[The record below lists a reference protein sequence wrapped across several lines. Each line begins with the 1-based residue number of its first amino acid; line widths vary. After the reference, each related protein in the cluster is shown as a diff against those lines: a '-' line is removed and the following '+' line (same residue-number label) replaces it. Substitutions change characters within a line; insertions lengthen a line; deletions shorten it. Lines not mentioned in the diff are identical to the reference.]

1 MIALLLI
8 AAVVPIA
15 AAAVSAILRGR
26 TPKIA
31 GPRKTVRRRVIA
43 STTVLSLAAALV
55 GVGGPSGAAENDM
68 HVFSGTVTADDGA
81 ALANMRVSVLCQN
94 CPDGSRSDPAG
105 NAARPW
111 PARQRGSGA
120 RLLGEAT
127 TGASGEWSV
136 TVAEPASGYPLVL
149 AWDPTGDYA
158 FAQIGSRFWS
168 WADSPG
174 LDATLTDGGRLSGR
188 ILADGGALPATDF
201 ILTGYGNEVLWSGI
215 SLVVAANGSYRTPG
229 LPDGDYRLIYPEDLN
244 EPYVGGGSFSL
255 GTISG
260 GQNAVVDHQ
269 LIEYTSLSG
278 RVTDGSGRGLSGIEV
293 IARQVVASP
302 IGTSSGIRSLAS
314 PVGGPISPAV
324 TAQDG
329 TYSFDSMVP
338 GLAYGIEFRSPDGE
352 YVVEYYDNKFTF
364 WQGDRVEIP
373 GEGVSGIDAQLAR
386 GSTIS
391 GFVEDSQGLPVPGT
405 GVRSCAEGSQGYCQ
419 HVSVDRAGFY
429 VFSGLAADTYQLT
442 ASPQYPLESSEQSV
456 VLAEN
461 SQQQVDFEIQGGRIS
476 GTVANLAGVPVP
488 GSSVTFR
495 LASSY
500 RGIGAVTVR
509 DGTYTSPLLA
519 AGDYTVDFNLDRLT
533 ARHEGIAVT
542 NGATTSGVDAAF
554 DAGFIEGTVTSSGQP
569 LADVNVSR
577 AGSSQG
583 TTTSADGTYKLGTSS
598 GDHPIRF
605 SSQWHVDEYYDD
617 QIDRW
622 SPSLTTVS
630 VSGSSTT
637 TGIDA
642 DLAAIPPPTPPP
654 DGTEVS
660 GQTSSLDGIPVFRG
674 ADTMKITHQSC
685 PNGRAG
691 LRVVDLSTGAS
702 LSVYAGSDTP
712 AGSGTYVFDVP
723 LNNRLGGRGSV
734 KIDVSC
740 ATETV
745 SFSIYVDPSG
755 TVQDENGSPISGAT
769 VTLMRDNPNTVALD
783 FEVVADGSVL
793 MDPEVNN
800 TNPDVT
806 GADGQFRWD
815 VVAGLWKVRAEKDG
829 CHAPG
834 DASVPY
840 VETPALV
847 VPPPRLGLVM
857 ELECGARVGGVHAPA
872 IAALSARGVFEG
884 TECDQG
890 QFCPSDD
897 LQRWVMAVWL
907 VRILDGADPNAV
919 STTRFSDVDSDEWWA
934 TYVERLA
941 ELEVTVGCTTE
952 PLRYCP
958 DQPVSRAQM
967 ATFLTRAFDL
977 AAAEPAGFT
986 DTEGSTH
993 AASIDALAAA
1003 GVTVGCTTEPFRYC
1017 PSRPVTRAQMATLL
1031 ARALGL
1037 LSGSG

>member
-1 MIALLLI
+1 MIALLLV

-31 GPRKTVRRRVIA
+31 GPRKTVRLRVIA

-55 GVGGPSGAAENDM
+55 GVAGPLGAAENDM

-81 ALANMRVSVLCQN
+81 ALANMRVSVLCEN

-105 NAARPW
+105 DPARPW
-111 PARQRGSGA
+111 PASPWGSGA
-120 RLLGEAT
+120 QLLGEAT

-136 TVAEPASGYPLVL
+136 TVAEPASGNPLVL
-149 AWDPTGDYA
+149 AWDPTGAYA
-158 FAQIGSRFWS
+158 FAEIRSSS

-174 LDATLTDGGRLSGR
+174 LDATLTDGGTLSGR

-201 ILTGYGNEVLWSGI
+201 ILTGYGNYMLWSGI
-215 SLVVAANGSYRTPG
+215 SLVAAANGSYRTPG
-229 LPDGDYRLIYPEDLN
+229 LPDGDYRLIYPKDLN
-244 EPYVGGGSFSL
+244 EPYVGGETFSL

-260 GQNAVVDHQ
+260 GQNAVVNHQ
-269 LIEYTSLSG
+269 LIKYTSLSG
-278 RVTDGSGRGLSGIEV
+278 RVTDGSGRGLSGIQV
-293 IARQVVASP
+293 IASP
-302 IGTSSGIRSLAS
+302 VGTSSAAGLLAS
-314 PVGGPISPAV
+314 PVGGSVSPAV

-329 TYSFDSMVP
+329 TYNFDSMVP
-338 GLAYGIEFRSPDGE
+338 GGAYRIEFRSPDGE
-352 YVVEYYDNKFTF
+352 YVVEYYDNKLTF

-373 GEGVSGIDAQLAR
+373 REGVSGIDAQLAL

-405 GVRSCAEGSQGYCQ
+405 GIRLCSEGSQRYCQ
-419 HVSVDRAGFY
+419 HASADRAGFY
-429 VFSGLAADTYQLT
+429 LFRGLAAATYQLT
-442 ASPQYPLESSEQSV
+442 ARPQYPLESSEKSV

-461 SQQQVDFEIQGGRIS
+461 SQQRADFEIQGGRIS
-476 GTVANLAGVPVP
+476 GTVANPAGVPLP

-500 RGIGAVTVR
+500 RGVSVTAR
-509 DGTYTSPLLA
+509 DGTYTSRLLA
-519 AGDYTVDFNLDRLT
+519 EGDYTVDFNLDGLT
-533 ARHEGIAVT
+533 ARREGIAVT
-542 NGATTSGVDAAF
+542 NGATTSGIDAAL

-583 TTTSADGTYKLGTSS
+583 TTTSADGTYKLATSS
-598 GDHPIRF
+598 GDHSIRF

-617 QIDRW
+617 QIDR

-630 VSGSSTT
+630 VSSSSTT
-637 TGIDA
+637 SGIDA
-642 DLAAIPPPTPPP
+642 DLAAIPPLTPPP

-674 ADTMKITHQSC
+674 ADIMKITHQGCS
-685 PNGRAG
+685 NGGAR
-691 LRVVDLSTGAS
+691 LEVIDLSTGP
-702 LSVYAGSDTP
+702 YRNYGYRGDTP

-723 LNNRLGGRGSV
+723 LNNQLAGRGSV
-734 KIDVSC
+734 KINVNC
-740 ATETV
+740 ADSTDETV

-755 TVQDENGSPISGAT
+755 TVQDENGSPISGAA
-769 VTLMRDNPNTVALD
+769 VTLMRDNPNTVAVD

-847 VPPPRLGLVM
+847 VPPPRLGLVI

-890 QFCPSDD
+890 RFCPSDD
-897 LQRWVMAVWL
+897 LERWVMAVWL
-907 VRILDGADPNAV
+907 VRILDGADPDAV

-941 ELEVTVGCTTE
+941 ELEVTVGCRVE

-958 DQPVSRAQM
+958 DRPVSRAQM

-986 DTEGSTH
+986 DTEEGSTH

-1003 GVTVGCTTEPFRYC
+1003 GVTVGCTTEPLRYC
-1017 PSRPVTRAQMATLL
+1017 PARSVTRAQMATFL
-1031 ARALGL
+1031 ARAIGL
-1037 LSGSG
+1037 LSVSG

>member
-1 MIALLLI
+1 MITLLLI
-8 AAVVPIA
+8 AAVIPIA
-15 AAAVSAILRGR
+15 AAAAPAMLRGR

-55 GVGGPSGAAENDM
+55 GVEGPSGAAENDM

-81 ALANMRVSVLCQN
+81 ALANIRVSVLCQD
-94 CPDGSRSDPAG
+94 CPDGSRSDPTG

-111 PARQRGSGA
+111 PARQWGSGA

-158 FAQIGSRFWS
+158 FAEIRARS

-174 LDATLTDGGRLSGR
+174 LDATLMDGGTLSGR

-201 ILTGYGNEVLWSGI
+201 ILTSYANRVLRSGI
-215 SLVVAANGSYRTPG
+215 SLIAAANGSYRTPG
-229 LPDGDYRLIYPEDLN
+229 LPHGDYRLVYPGDLN
-244 EPYVGGGSFSL
+244 EPYVGGESFSL

-260 GQNAVVDHQ
+260 GQNAVVNHQ
-269 LIEYTSLSG
+269 LVEYTSLSG
-278 RVTDGSGRGLSGIEV
+278 RVTDGSGRGLSGIQV
-293 IARQVVASP
+293 I
-302 IGTSSGIRSLAS
+302 AS
-314 PVGGPISPAV
+314 PVGTSSAAGLLASQVGGSVSPAV

-338 GLAYGIEFRSPDGE
+338 GGAYVIEFRSPDGE

-364 WQGDRVEIP
+364 WQGDGVEIP
-373 GEGVSGIDAQLAR
+373 REGVSGIDAQLAR

-405 GVRSCAEGSQGYCQ
+405 GIRLCAEGSQRYCQ
-419 HVSVDRAGFY
+419 HASADRAGFY
-429 VFSGLAADTYQLT
+429 LFSGLAAATYQLT

-461 SQQQVDFEIQGGRIS
+461 SQQRADFEIQGGRIS

-488 GSSVTFR
+488 GSRVTFR
-495 LASSY
+495 SASSY
-500 RGIGAVTVR
+500 RSVSAVTVR

-519 AGDYTVDFNLDRLT
+519 EGDYAVNFNLDGLT
-533 ARHEGIAVT
+533 ARREGIAVT
-542 NGATTSGVDAAF
+542 NGATTSGVDATL

-569 LADVNVSR
+569 LADVNVR
-577 AGSSQG
+577 VGSSQG
-583 TTTSADGTYKLGTSS
+583 TTTSADGTYKLATSS
-598 GDHPIRF
+598 GDHSVRF

-617 QIDRW
+617 QIDR
-622 SPSLTTVS
+622 SPSVTTVS

-637 TGIDA
+637 SGIDA
-642 DLAAIPPPTPPP
+642 DLAEIPPLTPPP
-654 DGTEVS
+654 DGIEVS
-660 GQTSSLDGIPVFRG
+660 GQMSSLDGIPVFRG
-674 ADTMKITHQSC
+674 ADIMRITHQGC
-685 PNGRAG
+685 ANGWAG
-691 LRVVDLSTGAS
+691 LKVVDLSTGAE
-702 LSVYAGSDTP
+702 LFGNVYDTP
-712 AGSGTYVFDVP
+712 AGSGTYVFDFP
-723 LNNRLGGRGSV
+723 LDNQLGGRVSV
-734 KIDVSC
+734 QMNFIC
-740 ATETV
+740 ETEDERV

-840 VETPALV
+840 VETPALA
-847 VPPPRLGLVM
+847 VPPPRLGLVI

-941 ELEVTVGCTTE
+941 ELEVTVGCRVE

-1017 PSRPVTRAQMATLL
+1017 PSRPVTRAQMATFL

>member
-1 MIALLLI
+1 MIALLLL

-31 GPRKTVRRRVIA
+31 GPRKTVRLRVIA

-55 GVGGPSGAAENDM
+55 GVAGPLGAAENDM

-81 ALANMRVSVLCQN
+81 ALANMRVSVLCQD
-94 CPDGSRSDPAG
+94 CPDGSRSDPSG
-105 NAARPW
+105 DPARPW
-111 PARQRGSGA
+111 PARQWGSGA

-149 AWDPTGDYA
+149 AWDPTGGYA
-158 FAQIGSRFWS
+158 FARIGSRS

-174 LDATLTDGGRLSGR
+174 LDVTLMDGGTLSGR

-201 ILTGYGNEVLWSGI
+201 IVTGYGNGVLRSGI

-229 LPDGDYRLIYPEDLN
+229 LPDGDYRLIYPGDLN
-244 EPYVGGGSFSL
+244 EPYVGGESFSL

-260 GQNAVVDHQ
+260 GQNAVVNHQ

-278 RVTDGSGRGLSGIEV
+278 RVTDGSGRGLSGIQV
-293 IARQVVASP
+293 IASP
-302 IGTSSGIRSLAS
+302 VGTSSAAGLLAS
-314 PVGGPISPAV
+314 PVGGSVSPAV

-329 TYSFDSMVP
+329 TYNFDSMVP
-338 GLAYGIEFRSPDGE
+338 GGAYVIEFRSPDGE

-364 WQGDRVEIP
+364 WQGDYVEIP
-373 GEGVSGIDAQLAR
+373 REGVSGIDAQLAL

-405 GVRSCAEGSQGYCQ
+405 GIRLCSEGSQRYCQ
-419 HVSVDRAGFY
+419 HASVDLAGFY
-429 VFSGLAADTYQLT
+429 VFRGLAAATYQLT

-461 SQQQVDFEIQGGRIS
+461 SQQRVDFEIQGGRIS
-476 GTVANLAGVPVP
+476 GTVANPAGVPLP

-500 RGIGAVTVR
+500 RGVSAVTAR
-509 DGTYTSPLLA
+509 DGTYTSPLLT
-519 AGDYTVDFNLDRLT
+519 AGDYTVDFNLDGLT

-542 NGATTSGVDAAF
+542 NGVTTSGIDAAL

-569 LADVNVSR
+569 LADVNVR
-577 AGSSQG
+577 VGSSQG
-583 TTTSADGTYKLGTSS
+583 TTTSADGTYKLATSS
-598 GDHPIRF
+598 GDHSIRF

-617 QIDRW
+617 QIDR
-622 SPSLTTVS
+622 SPSVTTVS
-630 VSGSSTT
+630 VSSSSTT
-637 TGIDA
+637 SGIDA
-642 DLAAIPPPTPPP
+642 DLAAIPPLTPPP

-674 ADTMKITHQSC
+674 ADIMKITHQGC
-685 PNGRAG
+685 PNGWAQ
-691 LRVVDLSTGAS
+691 LAVADLSTGAR
-702 LSVYAGSDTP
+702 LFGIGTGETP
-712 AGSGTYVFDVP
+712 AGSGTYVFDFP
-723 LNNRLGGRGSV
+723 LDNQLGGRGSV
-734 KIDVSC
+734 EIYIYCEDS
-740 ATETV
+740 TETV

-755 TVQDENGSPISGAT
+755 TVQDENGSPISGAA

-847 VPPPRLGLVM
+847 VPPPRLGLVL
-857 ELECGARVGGVHAPA
+857 ELECGARVGGGACAGHRSSERSGCV
-872 IAALSARGVFEG
+872 RGYRV
-884 TECDQG
+884 
-890 QFCPSDD
+890 
-897 LQRWVMAVWL
+897 
-907 VRILDGADPNAV
+907 
-919 STTRFSDVDSDEWWA
+919 
-934 TYVERLA
+934 
-941 ELEVTVGCTTE
+941 
-952 PLRYCP
+952 
-958 DQPVSRAQM
+958 
-967 ATFLTRAFDL
+967 
-977 AAAEPAGFT
+977 
-986 DTEGSTH
+986 
-993 AASIDALAAA
+993 
-1003 GVTVGCTTEPFRYC
+1003 
-1017 PSRPVTRAQMATLL
+1017 
-1031 ARALGL
+1031 
-1037 LSGSG
+1037 